1 MKKVVQDLT
10 SGGGYCLPKDTK
22 QLLANYADVPE
33 NLIEAIV
40 ESNRTRKDFIADRV
54 LKLAGYY
61 GYDAE
66 NEFDEDK
73 EKAVTIGVYKRFTA
87 QYGLINS
94 TANKRAFRQDSSYCL
109 LASLEILDEDKNL
122 KRLADIFTKRTI
134 RKPEPV
140 TSVDTPSEA
149 LALSIGEKAKVDV
162 PFMAE
167 LCGKTE
173 QEVTEELAG
182 VIFRN
187 PVTQAWVTADEYL
200 SGNVREKLA
209 TAETFAAN
217 HPEYQVNVEYN
228 GIYFLPKKT
237 IFKSGSQLAPEKVLE
252 CKYLRDKDERCGY
265 VSGLMFFNQMG
276 LTTQVPMM
284 YEVVSNKATND
295 YRETSLA
302 KSRVIVRKP
311 KVPVTEKNYKALQFL
326 DMLKDV
332 DVYSEVTGKPL
343 QDRLYRYMDDAN
355 LSISEMEPYFAY
367 YPDKLYKNLVETRV
381 IYNGLLAQ

>member
-1 MKKVVQDLT
+1 METL
-10 SGGGYCLPKDTK
+10 YEY
-22 QLLANYADVPE
+22 LLDNY
-33 NLIEAIV
+33 
-40 ESNRTRKDFIADRV
+40 K
-54 LKLAGYY
+54 
-61 GYDAE
+61 E
-66 NEFDEDK
+66 NEPIFLADLQVDGMTRTNVRQQIK
-73 EKAVTIGVYKRFTA
+73 KLTDTGKVKRF
-87 QYGLINS
+87 
-94 TANKRAFRQDSSYCL
+94 D
-109 LASLEILDEDKNL
+109 
-122 KRLADIFTKRTI
+122 
-134 RKPEPV
+134 
-140 TSVDTPSEA
+140 
-149 LALSIGEKAKVDV
+149 
-162 PFMAE
+162 
-167 LCGKTE
+167 
-173 QEVTEELAG
+173 
-182 VIFRN
+182 
-187 PVTQAWVTADEYL
+187 
-200 SGNVREKLA
+200 
-209 TAETFAAN
+209 
-217 HPEYQVNVEYN
+217 N

-295 YRETSLA
+295 YREISLA

-332 DVYSEVTGKPL
+332 DVYSELTGKPL

>member
-1 MKKVVQDLT
+1 METL
-10 SGGGYCLPKDTK
+10 YEY
-22 QLLANYADVPE
+22 LLDNY
-33 NLIEAIV
+33 
-40 ESNRTRKDFIADRV
+40 K
-54 LKLAGYY
+54 
-61 GYDAE
+61 E
-66 NEFDEDK
+66 NEPIFLADLQVDGMTRTNVRQQIK
-73 EKAVTIGVYKRFTA
+73 KLTDTGKVKRF
-87 QYGLINS
+87 
-94 TANKRAFRQDSSYCL
+94 D
-109 LASLEILDEDKNL
+109 
-122 KRLADIFTKRTI
+122 
-134 RKPEPV
+134 
-140 TSVDTPSEA
+140 
-149 LALSIGEKAKVDV
+149 
-162 PFMAE
+162 
-167 LCGKTE
+167 
-173 QEVTEELAG
+173 
-182 VIFRN
+182 
-187 PVTQAWVTADEYL
+187 
-200 SGNVREKLA
+200 
-209 TAETFAAN
+209 
-217 HPEYQVNVEYN
+217 N

-332 DVYSEVTGKPL
+332 DVYS
-343 QDRLYRYMDDAN
+343 DRLYRYMDDAN

>member
-1 MKKVVQDLT
+1 METL
-10 SGGGYCLPKDTK
+10 YEY
-22 QLLANYADVPE
+22 LLDNY
-33 NLIEAIV
+33 
-40 ESNRTRKDFIADRV
+40 K
-54 LKLAGYY
+54 
-61 GYDAE
+61 E
-66 NEFDEDK
+66 NEPIFLADLQVDGMTRTNVRQQIK
-73 EKAVTIGVYKRFTA
+73 KLTDTGKVKRF
-87 QYGLINS
+87 
-94 TANKRAFRQDSSYCL
+94 D
-109 LASLEILDEDKNL
+109 
-122 KRLADIFTKRTI
+122 
-134 RKPEPV
+134 
-140 TSVDTPSEA
+140 
-149 LALSIGEKAKVDV
+149 
-162 PFMAE
+162 
-167 LCGKTE
+167 
-173 QEVTEELAG
+173 
-182 VIFRN
+182 
-187 PVTQAWVTADEYL
+187 
-200 SGNVREKLA
+200 
-209 TAETFAAN
+209 
-217 HPEYQVNVEYN
+217 N

-311 KVPVTEKNYKALQFL
+311 KVPVTEKNYKDLQFL

-343 QDRLYRYMDDAN
+343 QERLYRHMDDAH

-381 IYNGLLAQ
+381 IYKDIEEEILLEIKKRDGL

>member
-1 MKKVVQDLT
+1 METL
-10 SGGGYCLPKDTK
+10 YEY
-22 QLLANYADVPE
+22 LLDNY
-33 NLIEAIV
+33 
-40 ESNRTRKDFIADRV
+40 K
-54 LKLAGYY
+54 
-61 GYDAE
+61 E
-66 NEFDEDK
+66 NEPIFLADLQVDGMTRTNVRQQIK
-73 EKAVTIGVYKRFTA
+73 KLTDTGKVKRF
-87 QYGLINS
+87 
-94 TANKRAFRQDSSYCL
+94 D
-109 LASLEILDEDKNL
+109 
-122 KRLADIFTKRTI
+122 
-134 RKPEPV
+134 
-140 TSVDTPSEA
+140 
-149 LALSIGEKAKVDV
+149 
-162 PFMAE
+162 
-167 LCGKTE
+167 
-173 QEVTEELAG
+173 
-182 VIFRN
+182 
-187 PVTQAWVTADEYL
+187 
-200 SGNVREKLA
+200 
-209 TAETFAAN
+209 
-217 HPEYQVNVEYN
+217 N

-343 QDRLYRYMDDAN
+343 QERLYRYMDDAH

-381 IYNGLLAQ
+381 IYKDIEEEILLEIKKRDGLSLYF

>member
-1 MKKVVQDLT
+1 METL
-10 SGGGYCLPKDTK
+10 YEY
-22 QLLANYADVPE
+22 LLDNY
-33 NLIEAIV
+33 
-40 ESNRTRKDFIADRV
+40 K
-54 LKLAGYY
+54 
-61 GYDAE
+61 E
-66 NEFDEDK
+66 NEPIFLADLQVDGMTRTNVRQQIK
-73 EKAVTIGVYKRFTA
+73 KLTDTGKVKRF
-87 QYGLINS
+87 
-94 TANKRAFRQDSSYCL
+94 D
-109 LASLEILDEDKNL
+109 
-122 KRLADIFTKRTI
+122 
-134 RKPEPV
+134 
-140 TSVDTPSEA
+140 
-149 LALSIGEKAKVDV
+149 
-162 PFMAE
+162 
-167 LCGKTE
+167 
-173 QEVTEELAG
+173 
-182 VIFRN
+182 
-187 PVTQAWVTADEYL
+187 
-200 SGNVREKLA
+200 
-209 TAETFAAN
+209 
-217 HPEYQVNVEYN
+217 N

-237 IFKSGSQLAPEKVLE
+237 IFKSGSQLAPEKALE

-332 DVYSEVTGKPL
+332 DVYSELTGKPL

>member
-1 MKKVVQDLT
+1 METL
-10 SGGGYCLPKDTK
+10 YEY
-22 QLLANYADVPE
+22 LLDNY
-33 NLIEAIV
+33 
-40 ESNRTRKDFIADRV
+40 K
-54 LKLAGYY
+54 
-61 GYDAE
+61 E
-66 NEFDEDK
+66 NEPIFLADLQVDGMTRTNVRQRIK
-73 EKAVTIGVYKRFTA
+73 KLTDIGKVKRF
-87 QYGLINS
+87 
-94 TANKRAFRQDSSYCL
+94 D
-109 LASLEILDEDKNL
+109 
-122 KRLADIFTKRTI
+122 
-134 RKPEPV
+134 
-140 TSVDTPSEA
+140 
-149 LALSIGEKAKVDV
+149 
-162 PFMAE
+162 
-167 LCGKTE
+167 
-173 QEVTEELAG
+173 
-182 VIFRN
+182 
-187 PVTQAWVTADEYL
+187 
-200 SGNVREKLA
+200 
-209 TAETFAAN
+209 
-217 HPEYQVNVEYN
+217 N

-381 IYNGLLAQ
+381 IYNGLLTQ

>member
-1 MKKVVQDLT
+1 MGTL
-10 SGGGYCLPKDTK
+10 YEY
-22 QLLANYADVPE
+22 LLDNY
-33 NLIEAIV
+33 
-40 ESNRTRKDFIADRV
+40 K
-54 LKLAGYY
+54 
-61 GYDAE
+61 E
-66 NEFDEDK
+66 NEPIFLADLQVDGMTRTNVRQQIK
-73 EKAVTIGVYKRFTA
+73 KLTDTGKVKRF
-87 QYGLINS
+87 
-94 TANKRAFRQDSSYCL
+94 D
-109 LASLEILDEDKNL
+109 
-122 KRLADIFTKRTI
+122 
-134 RKPEPV
+134 
-140 TSVDTPSEA
+140 
-149 LALSIGEKAKVDV
+149 
-162 PFMAE
+162 
-167 LCGKTE
+167 
-173 QEVTEELAG
+173 
-182 VIFRN
+182 
-187 PVTQAWVTADEYL
+187 
-200 SGNVREKLA
+200 
-209 TAETFAAN
+209 
-217 HPEYQVNVEYN
+217 N

-343 QDRLYRYMDDAN
+343 QERLYRHMDDAH

-381 IYNGLLAQ
+381 IYKDMEEEILLEKKRGMAYKKLSLF

>member
-1 MKKVVQDLT
+1 METLYEYLLDNYKENEPIFLADLQVDGMT
-10 SGGGYCLPKDTK
+10 
-22 QLLANYADVPE
+22 
-33 NLIEAIV
+33 
-40 ESNRTRKDFIADRV
+40 RTNVRQQIK
-54 LKLAGYY
+54 KLADTG
-61 GYDAE
+61 
-66 NEFDEDK
+66 K
-73 EKAVTIGVYKRFTA
+73 VKRF
-87 QYGLINS
+87 
-94 TANKRAFRQDSSYCL
+94 D
-109 LASLEILDEDKNL
+109 
-122 KRLADIFTKRTI
+122 
-134 RKPEPV
+134 
-140 TSVDTPSEA
+140 
-149 LALSIGEKAKVDV
+149 
-162 PFMAE
+162 
-167 LCGKTE
+167 
-173 QEVTEELAG
+173 
-182 VIFRN
+182 
-187 PVTQAWVTADEYL
+187 
-200 SGNVREKLA
+200 
-209 TAETFAAN
+209 
-217 HPEYQVNVEYN
+217 N

>member
-1 MKKVVQDLT
+1 METL
-10 SGGGYCLPKDTK
+10 YEY
-22 QLLANYADVPE
+22 LLDNY
-33 NLIEAIV
+33 
-40 ESNRTRKDFIADRV
+40 K
-54 LKLAGYY
+54 
-61 GYDAE
+61 E
-66 NEFDEDK
+66 NEPIFLADLQVDGMTRTNVRQQIK
-73 EKAVTIGVYKRFTA
+73 KLTDTGKVKRF
-87 QYGLINS
+87 
-94 TANKRAFRQDSSYCL
+94 D
-109 LASLEILDEDKNL
+109 
-122 KRLADIFTKRTI
+122 
-134 RKPEPV
+134 
-140 TSVDTPSEA
+140 
-149 LALSIGEKAKVDV
+149 
-162 PFMAE
+162 
-167 LCGKTE
+167 
-173 QEVTEELAG
+173 
-182 VIFRN
+182 
-187 PVTQAWVTADEYL
+187 
-200 SGNVREKLA
+200 
-209 TAETFAAN
+209 
-217 HPEYQVNVEYN
+217 N

-326 DMLKDV
+326 DLLKDV

-355 LSISEMEPYFAY
+355 LSISEMEPYFSY

>member
-1 MKKVVQDLT
+1 MGTL
-10 SGGGYCLPKDTK
+10 YEY
-22 QLLANYADVPE
+22 LLDNY
-33 NLIEAIV
+33 
-40 ESNRTRKDFIADRV
+40 K
-54 LKLAGYY
+54 
-61 GYDAE
+61 E
-66 NEFDEDK
+66 NEPIFLADLQVDGMTRTNVRQQIK
-73 EKAVTIGVYKRFTA
+73 KLSDTGKVKRF
-87 QYGLINS
+87 
-94 TANKRAFRQDSSYCL
+94 D
-109 LASLEILDEDKNL
+109 
-122 KRLADIFTKRTI
+122 
-134 RKPEPV
+134 
-140 TSVDTPSEA
+140 
-149 LALSIGEKAKVDV
+149 
-162 PFMAE
+162 
-167 LCGKTE
+167 
-173 QEVTEELAG
+173 
-182 VIFRN
+182 
-187 PVTQAWVTADEYL
+187 
-200 SGNVREKLA
+200 
-209 TAETFAAN
+209 
-217 HPEYQVNVEYN
+217 N

-381 IYNGLLAQ
+381 IYKDMEEEILLEKKRGMAYKKLSLF

>member
-1 MKKVVQDLT
+1 METL
-10 SGGGYCLPKDTK
+10 YEY
-22 QLLANYADVPE
+22 LLDNY
-33 NLIEAIV
+33 
-40 ESNRTRKDFIADRV
+40 K
-54 LKLAGYY
+54 
-61 GYDAE
+61 E
-66 NEFDEDK
+66 NEPIFLADLQVDGMTRTNVRQQIK
-73 EKAVTIGVYKRFTA
+73 KLTDTGKVKRF
-87 QYGLINS
+87 
-94 TANKRAFRQDSSYCL
+94 D
-109 LASLEILDEDKNL
+109 
-122 KRLADIFTKRTI
+122 
-134 RKPEPV
+134 
-140 TSVDTPSEA
+140 
-149 LALSIGEKAKVDV
+149 
-162 PFMAE
+162 
-167 LCGKTE
+167 
-173 QEVTEELAG
+173 
-182 VIFRN
+182 
-187 PVTQAWVTADEYL
+187 
-200 SGNVREKLA
+200 
-209 TAETFAAN
+209 
-217 HPEYQVNVEYN
+217 N

-343 QDRLYRYMDDAN
+343 EDRLYRYMDDAN

>member
-1 MKKVVQDLT
+1 METL
-10 SGGGYCLPKDTK
+10 YEY
-22 QLLANYADVPE
+22 LLDNY
-33 NLIEAIV
+33 
-40 ESNRTRKDFIADRV
+40 K
-54 LKLAGYY
+54 
-61 GYDAE
+61 E
-66 NEFDEDK
+66 NEPIFLADLQVDGMTRTNVRQQIK
-73 EKAVTIGVYKRFTA
+73 KLTDTGKVKRF
-87 QYGLINS
+87 
-94 TANKRAFRQDSSYCL
+94 
-109 LASLEILDEDKNL
+109 
-122 KRLADIFTKRTI
+122 
-134 RKPEPV
+134 
-140 TSVDTPSEA
+140 DT
-149 LALSIGEKAKVDV
+149 
-162 PFMAE
+162 
-167 LCGKTE
+167 
-173 QEVTEELAG
+173 
-182 VIFRN
+182 
-187 PVTQAWVTADEYL
+187 
-200 SGNVREKLA
+200 
-209 TAETFAAN
+209 
-217 HPEYQVNVEYN
+217 

-343 QDRLYRYMDDAN
+343 QERLYRYMDDAH

-381 IYNGLLAQ
+381 IYKDIEEEILLEIKKRDGL

>member
-1 MKKVVQDLT
+1 METL
-10 SGGGYCLPKDTK
+10 YEY
-22 QLLANYADVPE
+22 LLDNY
-33 NLIEAIV
+33 
-40 ESNRTRKDFIADRV
+40 K
-54 LKLAGYY
+54 
-61 GYDAE
+61 E
-66 NEFDEDK
+66 NEPIFLADLQVDGMTRTNVRQQIK
-73 EKAVTIGVYKRFTA
+73 KLTDTGKVKRF
-87 QYGLINS
+87 
-94 TANKRAFRQDSSYCL
+94 D
-109 LASLEILDEDKNL
+109 
-122 KRLADIFTKRTI
+122 
-134 RKPEPV
+134 
-140 TSVDTPSEA
+140 
-149 LALSIGEKAKVDV
+149 
-162 PFMAE
+162 
-167 LCGKTE
+167 
-173 QEVTEELAG
+173 
-182 VIFRN
+182 
-187 PVTQAWVTADEYL
+187 
-200 SGNVREKLA
+200 
-209 TAETFAAN
+209 
-217 HPEYQVNVEYN
+217 N

-276 LTTQVPMM
+276 LTMQVPMM

-381 IYNGLLAQ
+381 IYKDMEEEILLEKKRGMAYKKLSLF

>member
-1 MKKVVQDLT
+1 METL
-10 SGGGYCLPKDTK
+10 YEY
-22 QLLANYADVPE
+22 LLDNY
-33 NLIEAIV
+33 
-40 ESNRTRKDFIADRV
+40 K
-54 LKLAGYY
+54 
-61 GYDAE
+61 E
-66 NEFDEDK
+66 NEPIFLADLQVDGMTRTNVRQQIK
-73 EKAVTIGVYKRFTA
+73 KLTDTGKVKRF
-87 QYGLINS
+87 
-94 TANKRAFRQDSSYCL
+94 D
-109 LASLEILDEDKNL
+109 
-122 KRLADIFTKRTI
+122 
-134 RKPEPV
+134 
-140 TSVDTPSEA
+140 
-149 LALSIGEKAKVDV
+149 
-162 PFMAE
+162 
-167 LCGKTE
+167 
-173 QEVTEELAG
+173 
-182 VIFRN
+182 
-187 PVTQAWVTADEYL
+187 
-200 SGNVREKLA
+200 
-209 TAETFAAN
+209 
-217 HPEYQVNVEYN
+217 N

-311 KVPVTEKNYKALQFL
+311 KVPVTEKNYKDLQFL

-343 QDRLYRYMDDAN
+343 QERLYRYMDDAH

-381 IYNGLLAQ
+381 IYKDIEEEMLLEIKKRDGL

>member
-1 MKKVVQDLT
+1 METL
-10 SGGGYCLPKDTK
+10 YEY
-22 QLLANYADVPE
+22 LLDNY
-33 NLIEAIV
+33 
-40 ESNRTRKDFIADRV
+40 K
-54 LKLAGYY
+54 
-61 GYDAE
+61 E
-66 NEFDEDK
+66 NEPIFLADLQVDGMTRTNVRQQIK
-73 EKAVTIGVYKRFTA
+73 KLTDTGKVKRF
-87 QYGLINS
+87 
-94 TANKRAFRQDSSYCL
+94 D
-109 LASLEILDEDKNL
+109 
-122 KRLADIFTKRTI
+122 
-134 RKPEPV
+134 
-140 TSVDTPSEA
+140 
-149 LALSIGEKAKVDV
+149 
-162 PFMAE
+162 
-167 LCGKTE
+167 
-173 QEVTEELAG
+173 
-182 VIFRN
+182 
-187 PVTQAWVTADEYL
+187 
-200 SGNVREKLA
+200 
-209 TAETFAAN
+209 
-217 HPEYQVNVEYN
+217 N

-284 YEVVSNKATND
+284 YEVVSNKAKND

>member
-1 MKKVVQDLT
+1 METL
-10 SGGGYCLPKDTK
+10 YEY
-22 QLLANYADVPE
+22 LLDNY
-33 NLIEAIV
+33 
-40 ESNRTRKDFIADRV
+40 K
-54 LKLAGYY
+54 
-61 GYDAE
+61 E
-66 NEFDEDK
+66 NEPIFLADLQVDGMTRTNVRQQIK
-73 EKAVTIGVYKRFTA
+73 KLTDTGKVKRF
-87 QYGLINS
+87 
-94 TANKRAFRQDSSYCL
+94 D
-109 LASLEILDEDKNL
+109 
-122 KRLADIFTKRTI
+122 
-134 RKPEPV
+134 
-140 TSVDTPSEA
+140 
-149 LALSIGEKAKVDV
+149 
-162 PFMAE
+162 
-167 LCGKTE
+167 
-173 QEVTEELAG
+173 
-182 VIFRN
+182 
-187 PVTQAWVTADEYL
+187 
-200 SGNVREKLA
+200 
-209 TAETFAAN
+209 
-217 HPEYQVNVEYN
+217 N

-284 YEVVSNKATND
+284 YEVVSNKATSD

-381 IYNGLLAQ
+381 IYKDIEEEILLEKKRGMAYKKLSLF

>member
-1 MKKVVQDLT
+1 METL
-10 SGGGYCLPKDTK
+10 YEY
-22 QLLANYADVPE
+22 LLDNY
-33 NLIEAIV
+33 
-40 ESNRTRKDFIADRV
+40 K
-54 LKLAGYY
+54 
-61 GYDAE
+61 E
-66 NEFDEDK
+66 NEPIFLADLQVDGMTRTNVRQQIK
-73 EKAVTIGVYKRFTA
+73 KLTDTGKVKRF
-87 QYGLINS
+87 
-94 TANKRAFRQDSSYCL
+94 D
-109 LASLEILDEDKNL
+109 
-122 KRLADIFTKRTI
+122 
-134 RKPEPV
+134 
-140 TSVDTPSEA
+140 
-149 LALSIGEKAKVDV
+149 
-162 PFMAE
+162 
-167 LCGKTE
+167 
-173 QEVTEELAG
+173 
-182 VIFRN
+182 
-187 PVTQAWVTADEYL
+187 
-200 SGNVREKLA
+200 
-209 TAETFAAN
+209 
-217 HPEYQVNVEYN
+217 N

-381 IYNGLLAQ
+381 IYKDIEEEILLEKKRGMAYKKLSLF

>member
-1 MKKVVQDLT
+1 METL
-10 SGGGYCLPKDTK
+10 YEY
-22 QLLANYADVPE
+22 LLDNY
-33 NLIEAIV
+33 
-40 ESNRTRKDFIADRV
+40 K
-54 LKLAGYY
+54 
-61 GYDAE
+61 E
-66 NEFDEDK
+66 NEPIFLADLQDDGMTRTNVRQQIK
-73 EKAVTIGVYKRFTA
+73 KLTDTGKVKRF
-87 QYGLINS
+87 
-94 TANKRAFRQDSSYCL
+94 D
-109 LASLEILDEDKNL
+109 
-122 KRLADIFTKRTI
+122 
-134 RKPEPV
+134 
-140 TSVDTPSEA
+140 
-149 LALSIGEKAKVDV
+149 
-162 PFMAE
+162 
-167 LCGKTE
+167 
-173 QEVTEELAG
+173 
-182 VIFRN
+182 
-187 PVTQAWVTADEYL
+187 
-200 SGNVREKLA
+200 
-209 TAETFAAN
+209 
-217 HPEYQVNVEYN
+217 N

-276 LTTQVPMM
+276 LTMQVPMM

-381 IYNGLLAQ
+381 IYKDMEEEILLEKKKRDGL

>member
-1 MKKVVQDLT
+1 METL
-10 SGGGYCLPKDTK
+10 YEY
-22 QLLANYADVPE
+22 LLDNY
-33 NLIEAIV
+33 
-40 ESNRTRKDFIADRV
+40 K
-54 LKLAGYY
+54 
-61 GYDAE
+61 E
-66 NEFDEDK
+66 NEPIFLADLQVDGMTRTNVRQQIK
-73 EKAVTIGVYKRFTA
+73 KLTDTGKVKRF
-87 QYGLINS
+87 
-94 TANKRAFRQDSSYCL
+94 D
-109 LASLEILDEDKNL
+109 
-122 KRLADIFTKRTI
+122 
-134 RKPEPV
+134 
-140 TSVDTPSEA
+140 
-149 LALSIGEKAKVDV
+149 
-162 PFMAE
+162 
-167 LCGKTE
+167 
-173 QEVTEELAG
+173 
-182 VIFRN
+182 
-187 PVTQAWVTADEYL
+187 
-200 SGNVREKLA
+200 
-209 TAETFAAN
+209 
-217 HPEYQVNVEYN
+217 N

-265 VSGLMFFNQMG
+265 VSDLMFFNQMG